1 MVNNY
6 GQYNHLIYRTL
17 RDLEVETRL
26 ISNNTSLDSLEK
38 LDLDGLIIGGGPSIE
53 RTGNC
58 REYIQNL
65 DIPILGI
72 CLGHQLIAETF
83 GGKVRRGEM
92 GGYAEVY
99 VRIVAYDEL
108 FEGFDKQIRVWSSHA
123 DEVYVMP
130 DEFKLLATSEICD
143 IEAMRHIRR
152 PLYGI
157 QWHPEVAHTQF
168 GEETYQNF
176 LKICKR

>member
-1 MVNNY
+1 
-6 GQYNHLIYRTL
+6 
-17 RDLEVETRL
+17 
-26 ISNNTSLDSLEK
+26 
-38 LDLDGLIIGGGPSIE
+38 
-53 RTGNC
+53 
-58 REYIQNL
+58 
-65 DIPILGI
+65 
-72 CLGHQLIAETF
+72 
-83 GGKVRRGEM
+83 M